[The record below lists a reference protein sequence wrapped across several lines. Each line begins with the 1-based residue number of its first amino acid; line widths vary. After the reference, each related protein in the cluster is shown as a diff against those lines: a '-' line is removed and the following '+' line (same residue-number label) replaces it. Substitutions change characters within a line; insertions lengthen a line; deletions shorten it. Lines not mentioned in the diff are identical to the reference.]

1 MLVSTNMQ
9 GAIYVVAPLID
20 QKQAVDIFTRPV
32 SHHSLKTTT
41 IVPIKFS
48 QCQSGDFFSQFFANF
63 ILGISSGDP
72 TFQRSQ

>member
-9 GAIYVVAPLID
+9 GAIYAVAPLID

-32 SHHSLKTTT
+32 SHHSLKTIT
-41 IVPIKFS
+41 IVPIKLS
-48 QCQSGDFFSQFFANF
+48 QCQSGDFFSQFFANCV
-63 ILGISSGDP
+63 LGISSGDP